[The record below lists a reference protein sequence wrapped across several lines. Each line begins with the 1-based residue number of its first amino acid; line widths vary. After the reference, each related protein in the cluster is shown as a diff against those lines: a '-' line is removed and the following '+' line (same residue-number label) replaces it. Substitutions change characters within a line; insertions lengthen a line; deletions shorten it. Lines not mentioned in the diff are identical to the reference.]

1 MNQNVMNNDFLLGI
15 LKKSKKKKKAIEE
28 NERNNSNLVNQLLK
42 IKESIRRQNNVSSNL
57 QEKIENKVN
66 TNTNTSKNKNQV
78 SNLEENKKTF
88 KNLLI
93 QIIKK
98 LEEDVDKVTKQIQ
111 SYNQEKKNIV
121 ELDQKEIK
129 KLKKIIIKLYKTIME
144 IYGAFDVDR
153 NQRIQMLEKIRM
165 NLETNH
171 ILLKNINE
179 IEKIT
184 GYIPS
189 VKKEEE
195 EEKVEEV
202 QKVVNQPSQNISN
215 NSQSMGEN
223 QSNLTIFNLINE
235 KKNKNKN
242 KNENKKNQPNQQS
255 TIINNMVSVV
265 QNLTGTKPEEEEQVV
280 QQEEEESVS
289 VQNSLMKEKKE
300 KINMSKKVSQK
311 LNQMP
316 RITNNTARSQLNQFL
331 MQRLGRTNLYQSN
344 SNPPTQSIN
353 LSSQPTSFN
362 SSTSQSQPNT
372 SRNQNIFI

>member
-1 MNQNVMNNDFLLGI
+1 MNNDFLLGI

-57 QEKIENKVN
+57 EEKIKNEV
-66 TNTNTSKNKNQV
+66 NTSKNKNQTQ
-78 SNLEENKKTF
+78 NQNEENKKTF
-88 KNLLI
+88 KNLLV

-98 LEEDVDKVTKQIQ
+98 LEDDVNKVTKQIQ

-121 ELDQKEIK
+121 DLDQKEIK

-153 NQRIQMLEKIRM
+153 NQRIEMLEKIRM

-171 ILLKNINE
+171 ILLKNIDE

-195 EEKVEEV
+195 EKEEIV
-202 QKVVNQPSQNISN
+202 QEVVNQSRPSNANANVQPMS
-215 NSQSMGEN
+215 EN
-223 QSNLTIFNLINE
+223 QSNLTIFNLIN
-235 KKNKNKN
+235 KGVNKNKN
-242 KNENKKNQPNQQS
+242 KKENKNQNTP
-255 TIINNMVSVV
+255 TIVNNMVTAV
-265 QNLTGTKPEEEEQVV
+265 QELTGTSSEEEEK
-280 QQEEEESVS
+280 EEDETAS
-289 VQNSLMKEKKE
+289 VQNALLKDKKE
-300 KINMSKKVSQK
+300 KINMSKKVSKK
-311 LNQMP
+311 LNELP
-316 RITNNTARSQLNQFL
+316 RITNNTARTELNQFL
-331 MQRLGRTNLYQSN
+331 MERLGRTNLYASSSSTPTPN
-344 SNPPTQSIN
+344 HSSNPPPVQNQSSY
-353 LSSQPTSFN
+353 LSTNSSFN
-362 SSTSQSQPNT
+362 STPQPNR

>member
-1 MNQNVMNNDFLLGI
+1 MNNDFLLGI

>member
-15 LKKSKKKKKAIEE
+15 LKKSKKKKKAMEE
-28 NERNNSNLVNQLLK
+28 NERNNTNLVDQLLK
-42 IKESIRRQNNVSSNL
+42 IKESIRRQNNVSSSL
-57 QEKIENKVN
+57 QEKMENQINQK
-66 TNTNTSKNKNQV
+66 NTSKNKNQV

-88 KNLLI
+88 KNLLV

-184 GYIPS
+184 GFIPS
-189 VKKEEE
+189 LKKEE
-195 EEKVEEV
+195 KEEV
-202 QKVVNQPSQNISN
+202 VQEIVENRMNTNQQQQQTPMNIQP
-215 NSQSMGEN
+215 NSQN

-235 KKNKNKN
+235 GK
-242 KNENKKNQPNQQS
+242 NKKNNNNKKNET
-255 TIINNMVSVV
+255 TIVNNMMSAV
-265 QNLTGTKPEEEEQVV
+265 QELTGTTPT
-280 QQEEEESVS
+280 QQEEEPKDEVS
-289 VQNSLMKEKKE
+289 VQNAILQEKKE

-316 RITNNTARSQLNQFL
+316 RITNNTARSELNQFL
-331 MQRLGRTNLYQSN
+331 MERLGRTNLYPS
-344 SNPPTQSIN
+344 
-353 LSSQPTSFN
+353 SSQQP
-362 SSTSQSQPNT
+362 SSTQTNVYNSTPQPNR

>member
-1 MNQNVMNNDFLLGI
+1 MNNDFLLGI
-15 LKKSKKKKKAIEE
+15 LKKSKKKQKAIEE
-28 NERNNSNLVNQLLK
+28 NEHNNSNLVNQLLK

-66 TNTNTSKNKNQV
+66 KSNTNISKNKNQV

-153 NQRIQMLEKIRM
+153 NQRIEMLEKIRM

-171 ILLKNINE
+171 ILLKNIDE

-184 GYIPS
+184 GYNPNT
-189 VKKEEE
+189 KKVEEE
-195 EEKVEEV
+195 EVV
-202 QKVVNQPSQNISN
+202 QEVVNQTIPTQNISN
-215 NSQSMGEN
+215 TNVQPMGEN
-223 QSNLTIFNLINE
+223 QSNLTIFNLIN
-235 KKNKNKN
+235 KGVNKNKNNKNKN
-242 KNENKKNQPNQQS
+242 KETT
-255 TIINNMVSVV
+255 TIVNNMVSAV
-265 QNLTGTKPEEEEQVV
+265 QELTGTKT
-280 QQEEEESVS
+280 QEEEKEVVDETVS
-289 VQNSLMKEKKE
+289 LQNSLLKDKKE
-300 KINMSKKVSQK
+300 KINMSKKVSKK
-311 LNQMP
+311 LNEMP
-316 RITNNTARSQLNQFL
+316 RITNNMARSELNQFL
-331 MQRLGRTNLYQSN
+331 MERLGRTNLYSSSSTPVQN
-344 SNPPTQSIN
+344 SSIQPSQTN
-353 LSSQPTSFN
+353 FSYNSSSQPN
-362 SSTSQSQPNT
+362 R

>member
-57 QEKIENKVN
+57 QEKMKNEVN
-66 TNTNTSKNKNQV
+66 NTKNKNQ
-78 SNLEENKKTF
+78 NQTQNTNEENKKTF
-88 KNLLI
+88 KNLLV

-98 LEEDVDKVTKQIQ
+98 LEDDVDKVTKQIQ

-153 NQRIQMLEKIRM
+153 NQRIEMLEKIRM

-171 ILLKNINE
+171 ILLKNIDE

-189 VKKEEE
+189 VKKEKEE
-195 EEKVEEV
+195 EEEETVV
-202 QKVVNQPSQNISN
+202 QEVMNQPQPQSN
-215 NSQSMGEN
+215 MNVKPMGEN
-223 QSNLTIFNLINE
+223 QSNLTIFNLINKGVN
-235 KKNKNKN
+235 KKNNTNTKNNNKNKT
-242 KNENKKNQPNQQS
+242 S
-255 TIINNMVSVV
+255 LVNNMVSVV
-265 QNLTGTKPEEEEQVV
+265 QEITGTKPPENEEEV
-280 QQEEEESVS
+280 QEDTT
-289 VQNSLMKEKKE
+289 SLQDPLFKEKKE
-300 KINMSKKVSQK
+300 KINMSKKVSKK
-311 LNQMP
+311 LNEIP
-316 RITNNTARSQLNQFL
+316 RITNNTARTELNQFL
-331 MQRLGRTNLYQSN
+331 MERLGRTNLYTQTSSN
-344 SNPPTQSIN
+344 VSTNGPTQ
-353 LSSQPTSFN
+353 
-362 SSTSQSQPNT
+362 PNR

>member
-215 NSQSMGEN
+215 NSQPMGEN

-235 KKNKNKN
+235 KKNKN